1 MIPVAPRPHT
11 RPRLLVVSPN
21 RSHLALLARRLGA
34 EGYAIVTA
42 ADGAT
47 ALAELRRSPID
58 LVIAELVMEPMSGP
72 ELTRAIREQLAYAE
86 VPVILIASRAEAD
99 PAVRAFAA
107 GAEDVILKPFHFEV
121 LVARIERRRA
131 AAAQVA
137 ALRADMEAMD
147 ARAAMKA
154 IELGELKDRMY
165 ALEAERRRV
174 SA

>member
-1 MIPVAPRPHT
+1 MSPAVPREDI

-21 RSHLALLARRLGA
+21 RSHLALLSRRLGA
-34 EGYAIVTA
+34 EGYRIVVA
-42 ADGAT
+42 SDGAA
-47 ALAELRRSPID
+47 ALGELHRAPID
-58 LVIAELVMEPMSGP
+58 LVLAELVMEPMSGP
-72 ELTRAIREQLAYAE
+72 ELTRAIREQTAFAQL
-86 VPVILIASRAEAD
+86 PVMLIAGRAEPD

-154 IELGELKDRMY
+154 IEIGELKDRMY

>member
-34 EGYAIVTA
+34 EGYSIVTA
-42 ADGAT
+42 SDGGA
-47 ALAELRRSPID
+47 ALGELHRLPVD
-58 LVIAELVMEPMSGP
+58 LVLAELVMEPMSGP
-72 ELTRAIREQLAYAE
+72 ELTRAIREQAPFAE

-99 PAVRAFAA
+99 PAVRAFEA

-131 AAAQVA
+131 AAARVA

>member
-1 MIPVAPRPHT
+1 MTPASSRNPS

-42 ADGAT
+42 PDGT
-47 ALAELRRSPID
+47 AALGELHRSPID
-58 LVIAELVMEPMSGP
+58 LVLAELVMEPMNGP
-72 ELTRAIREQLAYAE
+72 ELTRTIRQHGSFAE
-86 VPVILIASRAEAD
+86 VPVMLIASRAEPD

-137 ALRADMEAMD
+137 ALKADMEAMD
-147 ARAAMKA
+147 ARAVMKA

>member
-1 MIPVAPRPHT
+1 MAPASPRT
-11 RPRLLVVSPN
+11 ASRPRLLVVSPN
-21 RSHLALLARRLGA
+21 RSHLALLSRRLGA
-34 EGYAIVTA
+34 EGYSIVVA
-42 ADGAT
+42 SDGAA
-47 ALAELRRSPID
+47 ALGELHRIPID

-72 ELTRAIREQLAYAE
+72 ELTRAIRQHGGFAE
-86 VPVILIASRAEAD
+86 VPVMLIASRAEAD
-99 PAVRAFAA
+99 PAVRAFEA

-131 AAAQVA
+131 AAAQVI

-154 IELGELKDRMY
+154 IELGELRDRMY
-165 ALEAERRRV
+165 LLEAERRRV

>member
-1 MIPVAPRPHT
+1 MSPSSPRPAA

-34 EGYAIVTA
+34 EGYAITVA
-42 ADGAT
+42 SDGAA
-47 ALAELRRSPID
+47 ALGELHRSRID
-58 LVIAELVMEPMSGP
+58 LVLAELVMEPMSGP
-72 ELTRAIREQLAYAE
+72 ELTRTIREQAAFAQL
-86 VPVILIASRAEAD
+86 PVMLIASRAERD
-99 PAVRAFAA
+99 PAVRAFEA

-154 IELGELKDRMY
+154 IEIGELKDRMY

>member
-1 MIPVAPRPHT
+1 MTPASPPSAR

-21 RSHLALLARRLGA
+21 RSHLALLAKRLGA
-34 EGYAIVTA
+34 EGYSIVTA

-47 ALAELRRSPID
+47 ALGELHRQRID
-58 LVIAELVMEPMSGP
+58 LVLAELVMEPISGP
-72 ELTRAIREQLAYAE
+72 ELTRAIREQLALAE
-86 VPVILIASRAEAD
+86 VPVILIASRAEPD

-131 AAAQVA
+131 AAARVA
-137 ALRADMEAMD
+137 AMRADMEAMD

-154 IELGELKDRMY
+154 IELGELRDRMY
-165 ALEAERRRV
+165 ALEAERR
-174 SA
+174 SIHA